1 MTKHYDADYFQRWYR
16 DGDIGGAPR
25 LARKVALAVA
35 VAEYHLERPI
45 RTVLDIGCGEGAWR
59 APLLK
64 LRPKLQYLGFD
75 SSEYAVRRYGR
86 TRNLHMARFGDF
98 AWLRPCAPVDLL
110 VCSDVMHY
118 VPDRELRAG
127 LAGVDKA
134 ATSASV
140 PAATDFLRSV
150 VPSNVFAAAVND
162 QILPLTLFTAFFAL
176 AMTRIEPARRETL
189 ADFFQ
194 SIEKTMLVMIGYPIY
209 FVLRRRCR
217 TDHLGG
223 LWCDMCLL
231 LPWALYF
238 VIQGPLS
245 PADLQAHPGLYAL
258 IPVLGAIS
266 ASALIAYVLASRML
280 PFSLFGLLSYV
291 EPVLLVGVALLLGE
305 TIGPDQWLT
314 YLPIWLAVLLVGW
327 DSARLLRRQARQGL

>member
-1 MTKHYDADYFQRWYR
+1 MSKGIVSSVMASCLFAVMYFYTSLLTPL
-16 DGDIGGAPR
+16 DGEEIFGWRTLLTLPCLTLFMLVSKDWKRVGEL
-25 LARKVALAVA
+25 LARVKRTPVLLLGMVGTSWLMGVQLWLFLWAPLHGRSLEVSMGYFLLPLTMVLTGRLVYGERLSRLQKVA
-35 VAEYHLERPI
+35 VA
-45 RTVLDIGCGEGAWR
+45 CA
-59 APLLK
+59 A
-64 LRPKLQYLGFD
+64 LGVGHELYQNG
-75 SSEYAVRRYGR
+75 S
-86 TRNLHMARFGDF
+86 F
-98 AWLRPCAPVDLL
+98 AWETLL
-110 VCSDVMHY
+110 V
-118 VPDRELRAG
+118 
-127 LAGVDKA
+127 
-134 ATSASV
+134 T
-140 PAATDFLRSV
+140 
-150 VPSNVFAAAVND
+150 
-162 QILPLTLFTAFFAL
+162 
-176 AMTRIEPARRETL
+176 
-189 ADFFQ
+189 
-194 SIEKTMLVMIGYPIY
+194 IGYPIY

-245 PADLQAHPGLYAL
+245 TSDLQAHPGLYAL

-314 YLPIWLAVLLVGW
+314 YLPIWAAVLVLVLEGF
-327 DSARLLRRQARQGL
+327 RHLLRQRRRSV